1 MKAGD
6 KMLCPHCG
14 ESTIVKSKPKLDGW
28 TRVGDV
34 LVCALCGGEVGVP
47 AKADEDAEKNAS
59 TAALAALLG
68 AEETPKFRL
77 DPGSEHRRFCRN
89 CKTRIEHPFV
99 LRCGRDGRE
108 IDPGGCCEHFAPET
122 DRR

>member
-6 KMLCPHCG
+6 RIRCPHCG
-14 ESTIVKSKPKLDGW
+14 EDTVVKSKPKMDGW
-28 TRVGDV
+28 TRIGDV
-34 LVCALCGGEVGVP
+34 LTCVLCG
-47 AKADEDAEKNAS
+47 AELGAPEEEKSSASAS

-68 AEETPKFRL
+68 EKPEPKFRI

-89 CKTRIEHPFV
+89 CRKRIEHPFV

-108 IDPGGCCEHFAPET
+108 IDPSGCCDAFEPEKEA
-122 DRR
+122 R